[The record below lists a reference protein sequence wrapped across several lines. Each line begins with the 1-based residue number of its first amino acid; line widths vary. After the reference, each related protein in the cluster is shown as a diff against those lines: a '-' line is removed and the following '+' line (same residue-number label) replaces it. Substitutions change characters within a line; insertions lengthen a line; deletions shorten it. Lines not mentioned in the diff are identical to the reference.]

1 MQTPLRTFL
10 HTETGGAV
18 ILLAATIGALVW
30 VNVHE
35 ASYEDL
41 WATTLSVEV
50 GDAGVSL
57 DLRHWINSGL
67 MAFFFFVVGLEARR
81 EWDLG
86 ELRDRRRLLMPVLAA
101 LGGMGAAVSIF
112 VAFNAGEESVHG
124 FGVAMSTDTAFA
136 LGLLALVGPRF
147 PERLRALLLT
157 IVVVDD
163 IVALFVIATVYSG
176 DVDVLA
182 LAIAVALFAVVVAAR
197 AFHVRRGSVY
207 LVLGAAAWV
216 ALLESGVEPTIVGLA
231 MGLLAYAYP
240 ASRSDLEEATARFRA
255 FREQP
260 TPELA
265 REVGAGL
272 RTALSP
278 NDRLQLI
285 FHPWTSYLIVPL
297 FALAN
302 AGIAVD
308 AEFLGDALTSPL
320 TLGVLVGYVV
330 GKPLGIVGAT
340 WLSTRLGAG
349 LRAPVGWAAL
359 MGGGTI
365 AGIGFTVALLV
376 ATLAFEG
383 SDLAEAKLGILG
395 SALVASLVTWLVFRG
410 VTLLPRR
417 WRIRALLGTAETP
430 DDLAIEVSRERDH
443 IRGPVDAPV
452 TVVEY
457 GDFECP
463 YCGRA
468 GESSGAAAGLHGR
481 EVRLAPRPAP
491 RRASARA
498 ARGGGL
504 RGGCIPGRVLADARP
519 AARAPGRP
527 PRIRPRPVRGRAR
540 ARRRP
545 LRRGS
550 PYARR
555 CPPRR
560 GDVDGADLSGV
571 SGTPVLR
578 QREAALRG
586 VRQRDARARRE
597 GRGARR
603 GPAGRG
609 GLEAPRPAAAH
620 RFRGMAAC
628 SHLDRIQVTRCP
640 TGSRAARSAS
650 GPAPPGS
657 ISGCARPAGRSAAVT
672 RRRTD
677 MRAGTRARTGIP
689 SRAPRSPGR
698 SGAGATSTT
707 WRSW

>member
-101 LGGMGAAVSIF
+101 LGGMGAAVAIF
-112 VAFNAGEESVHG
+112 VAFNAGERSAHG

-163 IVALFVIATVYSG
+163 IVALIVIATVYSG

-182 LAIAVALFAVVVAAR
+182 LAIAMGLFAVVVAAR
-197 AFHVRRGSVY
+197 ALHVRRGSVY
-207 LVLGAAAWV
+207 LLLGAAAWV

-308 AEFLGDALTSPL
+308 AEFLGDALTSPI

-340 WLSTRLGAG
+340 WLSTHLGAG
-349 LRAPVGWAAL
+349 MRAPVGWAAL
-359 MGGGTI
+359 TGGGTI

-443 IRGPVDAPV
+443 IRGSVDAPV

-468 GESSGAAAGLHGR
+468 EQVVQELLQGFTDVRYVWRHVPLSDVHPHAQLAAEASEAAAFQGAFWPMHDLLLARQDALHASDLVRYAGELGLDVDR
-481 EVRLAPRPAP
+481 FAED
-491 RRASARA
+491 
-498 ARGGGL
+498 L
-504 RGGCIPGRVLADARP
+504 RTHAGALRVAE
-519 AARAPGRP
+519 
-527 PRIRPRPVRGRAR
+527 
-540 ARRRP
+540 
-545 LRRGS
+545 
-550 PYARR
+550 
-555 CPPRR
+555 
-560 GDVDGADLSGV
+560 DVDGADLSGV
-571 SGTPVLR
+571 SGTPTFFVNGKRHYGAYDMETLVR
-578 QREAALRG
+578 AVKAAG
-586 VRQRDARARRE
+586 ARAVILP
-597 GRGARR
+597 GTAV
-603 GPAGRG
+603 P
-609 GLEAPRPAAAH
+609 EAPRS
-620 RFRGMAAC
+620 G
-628 SHLDRIQVTRCP
+628 
-640 TGSRAARSAS
+640 GS
-650 GPAPPGS
+650 
-657 ISGCARPAGRSAAVT
+657 T
-672 RRRTD
+672 
-677 MRAGTRARTGIP
+677 
-689 SRAPRSPGR
+689 
-698 SGAGATSTT
+698 
-707 WRSW
+707 